1 MAEVFAILLV
11 FAICVALFAGYPV
24 AFTLG
29 GLSLLFAAAGSLL
42 DIFNLGFLGA
52 LPQRIFGVMTNEV
65 LLAIPLF
72 IFMGVMLE
80 RSRIAEELLETIG
93 RLFGSLRGGLG
104 LAVALVGAL
113 LAAST
118 GIVGATATTMGL
130 IVLPVMLRHGY
141 DPRLASGIV
150 AASAT
155 LAQIIP
161 PSTVLVILGDSLNNA
176 YQSAQLSKGVF
187 APASVTVSDLF
198 AGALVPGLVLVA
210 LYMLYVIAVAAVS
223 PQSAPAIPSD
233 PDAPR
238 GAALARRL
246 AAALVAP
253 LLLILAVLGSILGG
267 IATPTEAASVGA
279 VGAVLLAALRGE
291 GRLLITLVATV
302 MKTAQMTSMVFVI
315 LIGATMFGLVFRG
328 FGGDNLVHRALSDLP
343 GGTNGAILAVMVAMF
358 LLGFVMDAFEI
369 IFVIVPIVG
378 PILLAMPGVDP
389 VWLGILIAMNLQTS
403 YIHPPLGPTLFFL
416 RGVAPPAVTTRHI
429 YIGII
434 PFVAIQLAAL
444 IVLWF
449 LPQLATALPRA
460 LYGVGA

>member
-11 FAICVALFAGYPV
+11 VAICVALFAGYPV

-29 GLSLLFAAAGSLL
+29 GLSLIFAVLGSFFDLFS
-42 DIFNLGFLGA
+42 LGFLGA
-52 LPQRIFGVMTNEV
+52 LPQRIFGVMTNGV

-80 RSRIAEELLETIG
+80 RSRIAEDLLETMG
-93 RLFGSLRGGLG
+93 RLFGPLRGGLG
-104 LAVALVGAL
+104 LSVIVVGVL
-113 LAAST
+113 LAAAK
-118 GIVGATATTMGL
+118 GVVGATTATMGL
-130 IVLPVMLRHGY
+130 IVLPAMLRFGY
-141 DPRLASGIV
+141 DPRLAAGIV
-150 AASAT
+150 AATAT
-155 LAQIIP
+155 LAQIFP
-161 PSTVLVILGDSLNNA
+161 PATVLVLLGDQLANA
-176 YQSAQLSKGVF
+176 YQAAQLSKGIF

-198 AGALVPGLVLVA
+198 AGAIVPGFTLVA
-210 LYMLYVIAVAAVS
+210 LYMLYVIAVAIIS
-223 PQSAPAIPSD
+223 PKSAPAIPPD

-238 GAALARRL
+238 GFALVARL

-291 GRLLITLVATV
+291 GTLWRALVSTV
-302 MKTAQMTSMVFVI
+302 MKTAQMTSMIFVI

-328 FGGDNLVHRALSDLP
+328 FGGDDLVHRALSDLP
-343 GGTNGAILAVMVAMF
+343 GGATGAILAVMVAMF

-389 VWLGILIAMNLQTS
+389 VWLGILMAMNLQTS

-416 RGVAPPAVTTRHI
+416 RGVAPPEITTRHI

-444 IVLWF
+444 VVLWF
-449 LPQLATALPRA
+449 VPQLATALPRA
-460 LYGVGA
+460 LYGGS

>member
-1 MAEVFAILLV
+1 MAEVLAILLV
-11 FAICVALFAGYPV
+11 GAICLALFAGYPV

-29 GLSLLFAAAGSLL
+29 GLSLLFAVVGGFL
-42 DIFNLGFLGA
+42 DLFNVGLLGA
-52 LPQRIFGVMTNEV
+52 LPQRIFGVMTSDV

-80 RSRIAEELLETIG
+80 RSRIAEQLLETIG

-104 LAVALVGAL
+104 LSVALVGAL

-118 GIVGATATTMGL
+118 GIVGATAATMGL

-176 YQSAQLSKGVF
+176 FQAAQLSKGVF

-210 LYMLYVIAVAAVS
+210 LYMLYVIAVAFVS
-223 PQSAPAIPSD
+223 PKSAPAIPPD

-238 GAALARRL
+238 GLALVARL
-246 AAALVAP
+246 ASALVAP
-253 LLLILAVLGSILGG
+253 LALILAVLGSILGG

-291 GRLLITLVATV
+291 GRLWPALVGTV
-302 MKTAQMTSMVFVI
+302 MKTAQMTSMIFVI

-328 FGGDNLVHRALSDLP
+328 FSGDDLVHRALSDLP

-389 VWLGILIAMNLQTS
+389 VWLGILMAMNLQTS

-416 RGVAPPAVTTRHI
+416 RGVAPPEITTRHI

-444 IVLWF
+444 VVLWF
-449 LPQLATALPRA
+449 VPQLATALPRA
-460 LYGVGA
+460 LYGGS

>member
-1 MAEVFAILLV
+1 MAELFAILLV
-11 FAICVALFAGYPV
+11 GAICIALFAGYPV

-29 GLSLLFAAAGSLL
+29 GLSLAFAAMGSMLGV
-42 DIFNLGFLGA
+42 FNFGFLAA

-80 RSRIAEELLETIG
+80 RSRIAEDLLETMG

-104 LAVALVGAL
+104 LSVIIVGVL
-113 LAAST
+113 LAAAK
-118 GIVGATATTMGL
+118 GVVGATTATMGL
-130 IVLPVMLRHGY
+130 IVLPAMLRFGY
-141 DPRLASGIV
+141 DPRLAAGIV
-150 AASAT
+150 AATAT
-155 LAQIIP
+155 LAQIFP
-161 PSTVLVILGDSLNNA
+161 PATVLVLLGDQLGNA
-176 YQSAQLSKGVF
+176 YQAAQLSKGIF

-198 AGALVPGLVLVA
+198 AGALVPGFVLVA
-210 LYMLYVIAVAAVS
+210 LYMLYVIAVAIVS
-223 PQSAPAIPSD
+223 PASAPAIPPD

-238 GAALARRL
+238 GLALVRRLIAALI
-246 AAALVAP
+246 AP

-291 GRLLITLVATV
+291 GRLWPALTGTV
-302 MKTAQMTSMVFVI
+302 IKTAQMTSMIFVI

-328 FGGDNLVHRALSDLP
+328 FGGDDLVHRALSDLP
-343 GGTNGAILAVMVAMF
+343 GGTTGAILAVMAAMF

-369 IFVIVPIVG
+369 IFVIVPIVA

-389 VWLGILIAMNLQTS
+389 VWLGIMMAMNLQTS

-416 RGVAPPAVTTRHI
+416 RGVAPPEITTRHI
-429 YIGII
+429 YVGIV

-444 IVLWF
+444 VVLWF
-449 LPQLATALPRA
+449 VPGLATALPRA
-460 LYGVGA
+460 LYGGG

>member
-1 MAEVFAILLV
+1 VFAAGGSALGV
-11 FAICVALFAGYPV
+11 FNF
-24 AFTLG
+24 
-29 GLSLLFAAAGSLL
+29 GL
-42 DIFNLGFLGA
+42 LGA
-52 LPQRIFGVMTNEV
+52 LPQRIFGVMTSEV

-80 RSRIAEELLETIG
+80 RSRVAEDLLESIG

-104 LAVALVGAL
+104 LSVILVGAL

-118 GIVGATATTMGL
+118 GIVGATAATMGL

-161 PSTVLVILGDSLNNA
+161 PSTVLVILGDALNNA

-198 AGALVPGLVLVA
+198 AGALVPGLALVA
-210 LYMLYVIAVAAVS
+210 LYMLFVVAVAFVL
-223 PQSAPAIPSD
+223 PTYAPAIPTD

-238 GAALARRL
+238 GVALLARLVR
-246 AAALVAP
+246 ALVAP
-253 LLLILAVLGSILGG
+253 LALILAVLGSILGG

-279 VGAVLLAALRGE
+279 VGAVLLAGLRGE
-291 GRLLITLVATV
+291 GMLGRALVSAV
-302 MKTAQMTSMVFVI
+302 MNTAQMTSMIFVI

-343 GGTNGAILAVMVAMF
+343 GGTNGAILAVMLAMF

-389 VWLGILIAMNLQTS
+389 IWLGILMAMNLQTS

-416 RGVAPPAVTTRHI
+416 RGVASPEITTRHI
-429 YIGII
+429 YVGII
-434 PFVAIQLAAL
+434 PFVSIQLAAL
-444 IVLWF
+444 LMLW
-449 LPQLATALPRA
+449 LMPQLATALPRA
-460 LYGVGA
+460 LYGGS